1 MAVINVDFKKLEEM
15 SGHSEKEIIDCLT
28 NIGMPVEAGEDG
40 ALVVE
45 VTPNRPD
52 LFCVEGIT
60 RAVRAYYNKEVKE
73 YQAEPS
79 EYSIGVSKKTEKVRP
94 AICAVVVKGLEFDEE
109 FLADLMQMQEK
120 LHDTIGRR
128 RKKVAVGVH
137 DLDKIKGKM
146 DYLVATKEKFVP
158 LELEEELDVIGV
170 LKTHPKGVAFS
181 HLVEGNAVIITDE
194 LGVVSFPPIINSE
207 RTKVTAETKNV
218 LIESTG
224 TSLQTVEKVVNIIA
238 CALADRG
245 GKIFQVKVGGV
256 VYPDFKYEKVS
267 RELGEANRV
276 LGLNLS
282 KEEADEALLKMG
294 IRSEGEM
301 ALIPPYRAD
310 IISPTDVLEDIA
322 IGYGYDKMVPTLP
335 KISTVGSGFEK
346 EEPFLEI
353 LSGMGFIETKNY
365 VLTNMDKLKS
375 TNREAGALRILN
387 SASEEF
393 TYLRTS
399 LIPGIL
405 NCFATNKMKGLPQ
418 QIYEIGR
425 FYKDGKEADSLCFG
439 IMQEGASLTSLQ
451 PYLQTLSN
459 NLGKNIE
466 LEAYD
471 NDSCFIGGRCAKISV
486 DGKECGILGSVHPE
500 VLEKFGLEHAVAIC
514 EIDLGK
520 F

>member
-15 SGHSEKEIIDCLT
+15 SGHSEKEIIACLT
-28 NIGMPVEAGEDG
+28 NIGMPVEPGEDG
-40 ALVVE
+40 GLVVE

-60 RAVRAYYNKEVKE
+60 RAVRAYYDKEIKE
-73 YQAEPS
+73 YHAEPS
-79 EYSIGVSKKTEKVRP
+79 GYVVGISKKTEKVRP
-94 AICAVVVKGLEFDEE
+94 AICAVVVKGLEFDDE

-128 RKKVAVGVH
+128 RKKVAIGVH

-146 DYLVATKEKFVP
+146 EYLVATKEKFVP

-181 HLVEGNAVIITDE
+181 HLVEGDAVIITDE
-194 LGVVSFPPIINSE
+194 AGVISFPPIINSE
-207 RTKVTAETKNV
+207 RTKVTKDTKNI

-224 TSLQTVEKVVNIIA
+224 TSTQTVEKVVNIVA

-245 GKIFQVKVGGV
+245 GKIFQVTVGDKS
-256 VYPDFKYEKVS
+256 YPDFKYEKVPI
-267 RELGEANRV
+267 ELDEANRV
-276 LGLNLS
+276 LGLSLS
-282 KEEADEALLKMG
+282 KKEADEALLKMG
-294 IRSEGEM
+294 ITSEKDF

-335 KISTVGSGFEK
+335 KISTVGAGFEK
-346 EEPFLEI
+346 DEAI
-353 LSGMGFIETKNY
+353 LDIFSGMGFIETKNY
-365 VLTNMDKLKS
+365 VLTNMDKLKAS
-375 TNREAGALRILN
+375 YREEGALRILN

-399 LIPGIL
+399 LIPGL
-405 NCFATNKMKGLPQ
+405 LGCFAINKMKGLPQ
-418 QIYEIGR
+418 HIYELGR
-425 FYKDGKEADSLCFG
+425 IYKGGEKEFLCFG
-439 IMQEGASLTSLQ
+439 LMQEGASITSLQ
-451 PYLQTLSN
+451 PYLQTLSAH
-459 NLGKNIE
+459 LGKKLT
-466 LEAYD
+466 LEAFD
-471 NDSCFIGGRCAKISV
+471 DDACFIEGRNAKIYM
-486 DGKECGILGSVHPE
+486 DGKECGIIGSVHPQ
-500 VLEKFGLEHAVAIC
+500 VLEKFGLEHAVALC
-514 EIDLGK
+514 EIDLSR